1 MKKTKKAV
9 LLLLLVSVFMTVF
22 SSFASAE
29 DTDYLGKLAPK
40 TYTINVYAGKRGTF
54 DTSNVNKNV
63 FSYEVGY
70 NEIVSF
76 NDALGD
82 FDADGFYSNVIINN
96 NETDSKYY
104 AKGVR
109 PAGFDNKDENEAK
122 YQSNINVTVNED
134 ADYVVVYAVKGDM
147 VKYTVRYVTADTKT
161 ELATETVGYANKGFV
176 VVGSKNIDGYLP
188 QAYNLGLT
196 IGDDESKNILTFE
209 YSPIPPETEP
219 QQGQPVQEPNANVEG
234 DYNIEQ
240 IPQPAEFIN
249 LDEQEVPLANLDAN
263 KDRDWKALA
272 KPLIIG
278 GVILLIGLF
287 ALMILLDSKKKKEEK
302 EV

>member
-1 MKKTKKAV
+1 MKKMKNTV
-9 LLLLLVSVFMTVF
+9 LLILVISILMTVLCAVA
-22 SSFASAE
+22 FAEGE
-29 DTDYLGKLAPK
+29 DPNLGVPSEKEYQIKL
-40 TYTINVYAGKRGTF
+40 YSGLRGTF
-54 DTSNVNKNV
+54 KGAYGSGDVYTVPVTNGKM
-63 FSYEVGY
+63 
-70 NEIVSF
+70 VSF
-76 NDALGD
+76 AD
-82 FDADGFYSNVIINN
+82 FEKNINI
-96 NETDSKYY
+96 TDDRYY
-104 AKGVR
+104 AKGIRLSGYDANDSVDY
-109 PAGFDNKDENEAK
+109 PNF
-122 YQSNINVTVNED
+122 SVTED
-134 ADYVVVYAVKGDM
+134 AEYSVIYAVKGDM

-219 QQGQPVQEPNANVEG
+219 QQGQPLQEPNANVEG